1 MDFFYGIVALLA
13 FVVLILTALMAWMY
27 VQQTRLMQAVSALT
41 AVISAPPP
49 SFLEATKEYPHEEPE
64 PEDKPEPAPEDDRV
78 SVQDED
84 DKEKEEDDKEKDGTV
99 VEDDLS
105 EMKISQIRDQLRAKG
120 IPFNKSDKKPVLLS
134 LLKVASA

>member
-84 DKEKEEDDKEKDGTV
+84 DKEKDETV
-99 VEDDLS
+99 VEDDVS

>member
-84 DKEKEEDDKEKDGTV
+84 DKEKDETV
-99 VEDDLS
+99 VEDDIS
-105 EMKISQIRDQLRAKG
+105 EMKISQIRDQLRSKG